1 MRKNLVRPGL
11 SALEGGVDEY
21 VAGWAHPYATE
32 PFSPFW
38 YADGGEDD
46 DEGEEPDESQEDEE
60 DEGEE
65 EEDEDAG
72 KTAEQLADELKR
84 LRAAHIRK
92 IRQGKNRS
100 ARIQEL
106 EASSA
111 GYDAKIAELET
122 ALQSLREESGKSG
135 QQDEAAQK
143 RIAELIANA
152 KEEGKNSF
160 KPTVIRMAAKAE
172 LMSAGAQPR
181 AVDRLVR
188 MIDVNDADIDEETG
202 EIDVSDQVSALKK
215 DLPELFG
222 ERRAPRSV
230 KKAKPGTGTKAADA
244 GGAGGGDEG
253 AGEVTKTATQRA
265 ADRLRG
271 IKS

>member
-1 MRKNLVRPGL
+1 MRKNMVRPGM
-11 SALEGGVDEY
+11 SALEYGDEY
-21 VAGWAHPYATE
+21 TPGWAHPYATE

-46 DEGEEPDESQEDEE
+46 DEGDAD
-60 DEGEE
+60 GEE
-65 EEDEDAG
+65 SDEDDDAEEGEEDEDAG
-72 KTAEQLADELKR
+72 KTVEQLADELKR
-84 LRAAHIRK
+84 LRAAHIKK
-92 IRQGKNRS
+92 IRQAKNRS
-100 ARIQEL
+100 ARITEL
-106 EASSA
+106 ETSSSS
-111 GYDAKIAELET
+111 YDTKIAELET
-122 ALQSLREESGKSG
+122 ALQTLREESGKSG
-135 QQDEAAQK
+135 QQDEAAQR
-143 RIAELIANA
+143 RIAELIENA
-152 KEEGKNSF
+152 KKEGKDSF

-172 LMSAGAQPR
+172 LMSAGAQTR

-222 ERRAPRSV
+222 ERRAPRTA
-230 KKAKPGTGTKAADA
+230 KKKVVAGSGSAAAA
-244 GGAGGGDEG
+244 GGAS
-253 AGEVTKTATQRA
+253 GEDDKVDDAAKTATQRA